1 MNKVKPSLAKGTRD
15 FGPEEMEIR
24 EYVINI
30 FKNIFD
36 LFGFRSIQTPSIENI
51 DTLTGNYGDEG
62 DKLIFRILNSGD
74 FLKKSDENDFK
85 ESLKLKSK
93 ISSKALRYD
102 LTVPL
107 ARFVSMNQE
116 KISIPFK
123 RYQIQPVWRAD
134 RPQKGRFREF
144 YQCDVDYI
152 GTNSIVCEAEIIDLV
167 YTLFDKLK
175 IYDIDF
181 KLNNRKILQ
190 GIAEVNGLSDNF
202 NELCVLIDKIDKIG
216 LEKFEKEL
224 IRKDYNSKTV
234 KSISEIFNFNG
245 SNLEKINFIEKVIS
259 SSQVGKDGVKE
270 IKKLMDVNDNFTI
283 DFSLARGL
291 SYYTS
296 SIFEVKSNKSN
307 IGSLCGGG
315 RYDNLTENF
324 GLKDMPGIG
333 ISFGIER
340 IFELLKEKKD
350 PVLQD
355 GKNKILLSY
364 LDSRYLPNCLVIA
377 KKLRDEGIS
386 VDLISDNLKLKKQL
400 KYANKNN
407 IPFVMIVG
415 EDEIKSNSF
424 TFKSMENGKQVKN
437 SIDEIIS
444 TMKSLKSN
452 E

>member
-74 FLKKSDENDFK
+74 FLKKSDQNDFK

-234 KSISEIFNFNG
+234 KSITEIFNFNG

-259 SSQVGKDGVKE
+259 SSQVGLDGVKE

>member
-74 FLKKSDENDFK
+74 FLKKSDQNDFK

-234 KSISEIFNFNG
+234 KSITEIFNFNG

-259 SSQVGKDGVKE
+259 SSQLGKDGVKE

-424 TFKSMENGKQVKN
+424 TFKSMDNGKQVKN

>member
-234 KSISEIFNFNG
+234 KSITEIFNFNG